1 MQQNQAE
8 IVQQTQQKY
17 LVSGVVDFSTL
28 PELMKSASV
37 IFQSLKKS
45 AAANVNANANAE
57 SGITVDL
64 SKITACNSAGLA
76 LILDMAKQAGSE
88 NVKLHF
94 EKVPETLLTIAKAY
108 GVEDEIRDF
117 YK

>member
-1 MQQNQAE
+1 VQQNQAE

-45 AAANVNANANAE
+45 ATANVNANAE

>member
-45 AAANVNANANAE
+45 AAANVNANAE

-94 EKVPETLLTIAKAY
+94 VKVPETLLTIAKAY

>member
-8 IVQQTQQKY
+8 IVQQTQQKF

-28 PELMKSASV
+28 PDLMKSACV

-45 AAANVNANANAE
+45 AAANVNATAE

-76 LILDMAKQAGSE
+76 LILEMAKQAGSD

-94 EKVPETLLTIAKAY
+94 ENLPETLLTIAKAY

-117 YK
+117 INE

>member
-1 MQQNQAE
+1 VQQNQAE
-8 IVQQTQQKY
+8 IVQQTQQKF

-37 IFQSLKKS
+37 IFQSLKKY
-45 AAANVNANANAE
+45 ATANVNANAE
-57 SGITVDL
+57 TGITVDL

-76 LILDMAKQAGSE
+76 LILEMAKQAASD
-88 NVKLHF
+88 NVELHF
-94 EKVPETLLTIAKAY
+94 ENLPETLLTIAKAY

-117 YK
+117 FNE